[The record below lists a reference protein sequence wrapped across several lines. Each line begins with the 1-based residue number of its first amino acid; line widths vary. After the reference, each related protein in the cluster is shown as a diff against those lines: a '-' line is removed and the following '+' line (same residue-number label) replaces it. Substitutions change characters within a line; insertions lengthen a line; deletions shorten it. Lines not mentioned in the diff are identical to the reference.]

1 METKEEVKRVVYL
14 RGLTKVAGTV
24 SDYEYRIDDDTD
36 VEIRIEGSDMPYDVP
51 SVSNLSIINTA
62 RSNASVTVYCEKRT
76 VIDVHST
83 CSLRIIKV
91 CRNDVIVLSK
101 SVSTLMLRKSIYTI
115 QFVEN

>member
-51 SVSNLSIINTA
+51 
-62 RSNASVTVYCEKRT
+62 
-76 VIDVHST
+76 
-83 CSLRIIKV
+83 
-91 CRNDVIVLSK
+91 
-101 SVSTLMLRKSIYTI
+101 
-115 QFVEN
+115 